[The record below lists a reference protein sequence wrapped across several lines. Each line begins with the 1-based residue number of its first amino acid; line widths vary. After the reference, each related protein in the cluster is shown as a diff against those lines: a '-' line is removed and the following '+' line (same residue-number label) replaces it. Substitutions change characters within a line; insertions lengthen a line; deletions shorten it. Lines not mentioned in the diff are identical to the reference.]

1 MPFDKTPS
9 VQTYQTKDINLVTQ
23 FESRDVSNSKDVAS
37 VNCFFEVSMDKLTRT
52 SVVNATSRN
61 GTVLY
66 PFTIPSTN
74 VRGAYYWKDQDK
86 LYIAYDQSI
95 AIVTGSTG
103 VLLTTLTPGFAAG
116 VSEVGFIEFNYT
128 TNTYAMVVSDGT
140 VYGTINVANAFTAT
154 VSANIPVPHH
164 PNIVALDG
172 YVFMYKVGTADIY
185 NSSLND
191 PLVFTAGS
199 FITAEML
206 PETLVRLVRTNNYLV
221 VFGTAT
227 IEYFYDA
234 ANATGSPLQRND
246 TPVKFIKYRG
256 GLAIW
261 GNKAYF
267 IASTTTSAPELYML
281 EDFKVEPLGTPAI
294 KRYIE
299 LSNTSLASVISN
311 GGHDFYVLN
320 MGSLTYMMDL
330 ETKLWTRLAY
340 QAGTNFPIKF
350 SFQLP
355 YTGYGNTSLLIQTGV
370 AAISMFRND
379 VYLDN
384 GVDFSPTIITANQM
398 FDTYRKKFGG
408 RLSII
413 ADRPTTS
420 SYLTVSWSDD
430 DYQTFSTGRQVVLN
444 QMYPVLN
451 ALGSFNRRAFKLV
464 HTGNSRMRLNKME
477 IDFNMGSR

>member
-355 YTGYGNTSLLIQTGV
+355 
-370 AAISMFRND
+370 
-379 VYLDN
+379 
-384 GVDFSPTIITANQM
+384 
-398 FDTYRKKFGG
+398 
-408 RLSII
+408 
-413 ADRPTTS
+413 
-420 SYLTVSWSDD
+420 
-430 DYQTFSTGRQVVLN
+430 
-444 QMYPVLN
+444 
-451 ALGSFNRRAFKLV
+451 
-464 HTGNSRMRLNKME
+464 
-477 IDFNMGSR
+477 